1 MTTLVL
7 LARAAR
13 TWLVAAGRS
22 LASRRFG
29 CWVRHLGVSK
39 HTGSL
44 LRMPLLADGFQVFRR
59 PVEILRLRPR
69 DPGQAREE
77 QHEAF
82 PGRYERRWRV
92 DGEKPGDVLGQVV
105 GVLGLL
111 GDVHAAERDV
121 QLCAVLRPIEDQGG
135 ELLDDRLDLRDR
147 RCRGPTFRGSTVL
160 ARERLADLRR
170 SAPLAQSDA

>member
-1 MTTLVL
+1 MATLVL

-22 LASRRFG
+22 LDSCRLG
-29 CWVRHLGVSK
+29 CWVRHLPVSK

-69 DPGQAREE
+69 DPGQAGEE

-82 PGRYERRWRV
+82 PRRQERRRRV
-92 DGEKPGDVLGQVV
+92 GGEEPGDVLGQ
-105 GVLGLL
+105 L
-111 GDVHAAERDV
+111 DV
-121 QLCAVLRPIEDQGG
+121 
-135 ELLDDRLDLRDR
+135 
-147 RCRGPTFRGSTVL
+147 
-160 ARERLADLRR
+160 
-170 SAPLAQSDA
+170 